1 MIMELVRLLLSI
13 TSIVYLVCLP
23 FLLDCYG
30 TINARYVIWT
40 VPLLFI
46 FGFMLLFMLKRKR
59 GIKEQQW
66 DDLVSASLFT
76 IIWILGIYGLFI
88 V

>member
-1 MIMELVRLLLSI
+1 MELIRLLLSI

-23 FLLDCYG
+23 FLQECCG
-30 TINARYVIWT
+30 AINARYAVWS
-40 VPLLFI
+40 VPLLFML
-46 FGFMLLFMLKRKR
+46 GFILLFVLKRKR

-66 DDLVSASLFT
+66 DDLVSASLFMV
-76 IIWILGIYGLFI
+76 IWILGIHGLFI